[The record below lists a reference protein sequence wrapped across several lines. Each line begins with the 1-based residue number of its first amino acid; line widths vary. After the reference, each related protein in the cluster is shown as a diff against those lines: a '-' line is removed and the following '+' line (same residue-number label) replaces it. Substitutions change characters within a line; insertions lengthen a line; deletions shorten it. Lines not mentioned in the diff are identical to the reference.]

1 MILALFISIC
11 IIFYYFYTMTLRWG
25 IFVILLIIFTLFWS
39 KNPNLKE
46 KSTPFLIVGLV
57 IGISFII
64 YSFYMHT
71 LVWGSIHAM
80 FAMIIIVLF
89 ITFFRWFLTLC
100 VSSEFNNWSLVSS
113 HQTSIGLSFSVTVYS
128 VSTSLIFT
136 PILFNPGQPKPI
148 YRPPSPPYGLK
159 TTTLHLYSKNWIKI
173 ERMYRKCSQTSNRSY
188 RYTN

>member
-1 MILALFISIC
+1 LKENTAKNLILALFISIC

-89 ITFFRWFLTLC
+89 ITFFR
-100 VSSEFNNWSLVSS
+100 
-113 HQTSIGLSFSVTVYS
+113 
-128 VSTSLIFT
+128 
-136 PILFNPGQPKPI
+136 
-148 YRPPSPPYGLK
+148 
-159 TTTLHLYSKNWIKI
+159 
-173 ERMYRKCSQTSNRSY
+173 
-188 RYTN
+188 